1 MFILNELTK
10 WGVSAAAA
18 GVLLWRRDLTVAWA
32 LLGAI
37 VNVAVCKVLK
47 RIINEQRPAAARKA
61 DPGMPSSH
69 AQSLAYLSVY
79 SAVSMVSARWS
90 PLPGLVTYPA
100 LATSLLLLAGFMSWL
115 RVSSG
120 YHTMAQV
127 SVGFALGAATAM
139 AWERIGSAWVLP
151 VAAQQTWLA
160 STLVV
165 CMGLGITAFAIKTMR
180 GARSDVLRLQQAL
193 RKRL

>member
-1 MFILNELTK
+1 TK

-18 GVLLWRRDLTVAWA
+18 GVLLWRRDLNVAWA

-37 VNVAVCKVLK
+37 VNLAVCK
-47 RIINEQRPAAARKA
+47 
-61 DPGMPSSH
+61 
-69 AQSLAYLSVY
+69 
-79 SAVSMVSARWS
+79 
-90 PLPGLVTYPA
+90 
-100 LATSLLLLAGFMSWL
+100 SWL

-139 AWERIGSAWVLP
+139 AWERIGSTWVLP
-151 VAAQQTWLA
+151 MAAQQTWLA
-160 STLVV
+160 TTLVV
-165 CMGLGITAFAIKTMR
+165 CMGLGITAFAIKTLR